1 MFEQQYAMT
10 MLLIMTTMNVFL
22 GIVMVAG
29 FIPVE
34 YGMSLA
40 FFAMCGMIWKCKVD
54 LMGNVRLWENPKQYS
69 RSYGEVIYMV
79 SPYNRDTTHVKTTP
93 AFSPS

>member
-10 MLLIMTTMNVFL
+10 MLIIMTVTNVFL

-54 LMGNVRLWENPKQYS
+54 LMGNVRLWENPKQY
-69 RSYGEVIYMV
+69 
-79 SPYNRDTTHVKTTP
+79 RDRMDTRILRGRFEKENDEL
-93 AFSPS
+93 S

>member
-10 MLLIMTTMNVFL
+10 MLIIMTVTNVFL
-22 GIVMVAG
+22 GIVMIAG

-40 FFAMCGMIWKCKVD
+40 FFAMCGTIWKCKVD
-54 LMGNVRLWENPKQYS
+54 LMGNVRLWENPKQY
-69 RSYGEVIYMV
+69 
-79 SPYNRDTTHVKTTP
+79 RDRMDTRILRGRFEKENDEL
-93 AFSPS
+93 S

>member
-1 MFEQQYAMT
+1 MKMFEQQYAMT
-10 MLLIMTTMNVFL
+10 MLIIMTVTNVFL
-22 GIVMVAG
+22 GIVMIAG

-54 LMGNVRLWENPKQYS
+54 LMGNVRLWENPKQY
-69 RSYGEVIYMV
+69 
-79 SPYNRDTTHVKTTP
+79 RDRMDTRILRGRFEKENDEL
-93 AFSPS
+93 S

>member
-1 MFEQQYAMT
+1 MKMFEQQYAMT
-10 MLLIMTTMNVFL
+10 MLLIMTVTNVFL

-29 FIPVE
+29 FIPIE

-54 LMGNVRLWENPKQYS
+54 LMGNVRLWENPKQY
-69 RSYGEVIYMV
+69 
-79 SPYNRDTTHVKTTP
+79 RDRMDTRILRGRFDKENDEL
-93 AFSPS
+93 S

>member
-10 MLLIMTTMNVFL
+10 MLIIMTVTNVFL

-29 FIPVE
+29 FIPIE

-54 LMGNVRLWENPKQYS
+54 LMGNVRLWENPKQY
-69 RSYGEVIYMV
+69 
-79 SPYNRDTTHVKTTP
+79 RDRMDTRILRGRFEEEK
-93 AFSPS
+93 

>member
-10 MLLIMTTMNVFL
+10 MLLIMTVTNVFL

-29 FIPVE
+29 FIPIE

-54 LMGNVRLWENPKQYS
+54 LMGNVRLWENPKQY
-69 RSYGEVIYMV
+69 
-79 SPYNRDTTHVKTTP
+79 RDRMDTRILRGRFDEEK
-93 AFSPS
+93 

>member
-10 MLLIMTTMNVFL
+10 MLLIMTVTNVFL

-29 FIPVE
+29 FIPIE

-54 LMGNVRLWENPKQYS
+54 LMGNVRLWENPKQY
-69 RSYGEVIYMV
+69 
-79 SPYNRDTTHVKTTP
+79 RDRMDTRILKGR
-93 AFSPS
+93 FEEDN

>member
-29 FIPVE
+29 IIPVE
-34 YGMSLA
+34 YGMTLA

-54 LMGNVRLWENPKQYS
+54 LMGNVRLWENPKQY
-69 RSYGEVIYMV
+69 RERMD
-79 SPYNRDTTHVKTTP
+79 NRILRGRFEEDK
-93 AFSPS
+93 

>member
-1 MFEQQYAMT
+1 MREQEYAMT

-29 FIPVE
+29 FIPIE

-54 LMGNVRLWENPKQYS
+54 LMGNVRLWENPKQY
-69 RSYGEVIYMV
+69 
-79 SPYNRDTTHVKTTP
+79 RDRMDTRILRGRFDKENDEL
-93 AFSPS
+93 S

>member
-1 MFEQQYAMT
+1 MREQEYAMT

-22 GIVMVAG
+22 GILMVAG
-29 FIPVE
+29 FIPIE

-54 LMGNVRLWENPKQYS
+54 LMGDVRLWENPKQY
-69 RSYGEVIYMV
+69 
-79 SPYNRDTTHVKTTP
+79 RDRMDTRILRGRFDKENDELP
-93 AFSPS
+93 

>member
-29 FIPVE
+29 FIPIE

-54 LMGNVRLWENPKQYS
+54 LMGNVRLWENPKQY
-69 RSYGEVIYMV
+69 
-79 SPYNRDTTHVKTTP
+79 RDRMDTRILRGRFEEEK
-93 AFSPS
+93 

>member
-10 MLLIMTTMNVFL
+10 MLLIMTVTNVFL

-29 FIPVE
+29 FVPIE

-54 LMGNVRLWENPKQYS
+54 LMGNVRLWENPKQY
-69 RSYGEVIYMV
+69 
-79 SPYNRDTTHVKTTP
+79 RDRMDTRILRGRFEEEK
-93 AFSPS
+93 

>member
-1 MFEQQYAMT
+1 MREQEYAMT

-22 GIVMVAG
+22 GILMVAG
-29 FIPVE
+29 FIPIE

-54 LMGNVRLWENPKQYS
+54 LMGDVRLWENRKQY
-69 RSYGEVIYMV
+69 R
-79 SPYNRDTTHVKTTP
+79 NRMDTRILKGR
-93 AFSPS
+93 FEEDN

>member
-10 MLLIMTTMNVFL
+10 MLLIMTVTNVFL

-29 FIPVE
+29 FVPIE

-54 LMGNVRLWENPKQYS
+54 LMGNVRLWENPKQY
-69 RSYGEVIYMV
+69 
-79 SPYNRDTTHVKTTP
+79 RDRMDTRILRGRFDEEK
-93 AFSPS
+93 

>member
-54 LMGNVRLWENPKQYS
+54 LMGNVRLWENPKQY
-69 RSYGEVIYMV
+69 
-79 SPYNRDTTHVKTTP
+79 RDRMDTRILRGRFDKENDEL
-93 AFSPS
+93 S

>member
-10 MLLIMTTMNVFL
+10 MLLIMTVTNVFL

-29 FIPVE
+29 FIPIE

-54 LMGNVRLWENPKQYS
+54 LMGNVRLWENPKQY
-69 RSYGEVIYMV
+69 
-79 SPYNRDTTHVKTTP
+79 RDRMDTRILRGRFDKENDELP
-93 AFSPS
+93 

>member
-29 FIPVE
+29 IIPVE
-34 YGMSLA
+34 YGMTLA

-54 LMGNVRLWENPKQYS
+54 LMGNVRLWENPKQYRERMDS
-69 RSYGEVIYMV
+69 RILRGRFDKENDELS
-79 SPYNRDTTHVKTTP
+79 
-93 AFSPS
+93 

>member
-10 MLLIMTTMNVFL
+10 MLIIMTVTNVFL

-54 LMGNVRLWENPKQYS
+54 LMGNVRLWENPKQY
-69 RSYGEVIYMV
+69 
-79 SPYNRDTTHVKTTP
+79 RDRMDTRILRGRFDKENDEL
-93 AFSPS
+93 S